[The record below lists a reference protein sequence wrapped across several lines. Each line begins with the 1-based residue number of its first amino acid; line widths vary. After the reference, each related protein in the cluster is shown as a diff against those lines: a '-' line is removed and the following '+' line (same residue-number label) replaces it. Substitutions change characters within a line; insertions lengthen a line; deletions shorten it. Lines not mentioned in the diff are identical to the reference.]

1 MKHADT
7 GWYCYFHCVVFEMWD
22 LKCWGTQVCLKDFQF
37 RFCFSWVLWHNTK
50 SEEGN
55 DFFFSFFQFVVL
67 WLVVL
72 ENYWKAKVKNKKNKK
87 KKWSK
92 SIVWKVGVHLELFYF
107 KFCLNVCYQLNL
119 ISEFRFA
126 MLYAAK
132 CEMQIP
138 TKWLKF
144 SDFENSDFPRN

>member
-7 GWYCYFHCVVFEMWD
+7 GWYCYFHCVVFEMSD

-50 SEEGN
+50 SEMI
-55 DFFFSFFQFVVL
+55 FFSFFQFVVL

-72 ENYWKAKVKNKKNKK
+72 ENYWKAKVKSKK
-87 KKWSK
+87 KKEKIWSK
-92 SIVWKVGVHLELFYF
+92 SIVWKVFILNYF
-107 KFCLNVCYQLNL
+107 VSSFMFNVCYKLNL
-119 ISEFRFA
+119 ISEFRCA
-126 MLYAAK
+126 MLYATK

-138 TKWLKF
+138 TKWLEF
-144 SDFENSDFPRN
+144 SDFENSDFPKN

>member
-7 GWYCYFHCVVFEMWD
+7 GWYCYFHCVVFEMSD

-55 DFFFSFFQFVVL
+55 DFFFIFSVCCIVTSCS
-67 WLVVL
+67 
-72 ENYWKAKVKNKKNKK
+72 WKLLKSKSKK
-87 KKWSK
+87 KKK
-92 SIVWKVGVHLELFYF
+92 KRKNLKQKHCLKGVHLELFCF
-107 KFCLNVCYQLNL
+107 KFYLNVCYQLNL
-119 ISEFRFA
+119 ISEFRCA
-126 MLYAAK
+126 MLYATK

-138 TKWLKF
+138 TKWLEF
-144 SDFENSDFPRN
+144 SDFENSDFPKN